1 MTVHHDK
8 SAYER
13 FKVSSQELNEEEV
26 LQMMRQLSLEENDVN
41 VCDKQDKKQLEE
53 DSSKKQGR

>member
-1 MTVHHDK
+1 
-8 SAYER
+8 
-13 FKVSSQELNEEEV
+13 
-26 LQMMRQLSLEENDVN
+26 MMRQLSLEENDVN